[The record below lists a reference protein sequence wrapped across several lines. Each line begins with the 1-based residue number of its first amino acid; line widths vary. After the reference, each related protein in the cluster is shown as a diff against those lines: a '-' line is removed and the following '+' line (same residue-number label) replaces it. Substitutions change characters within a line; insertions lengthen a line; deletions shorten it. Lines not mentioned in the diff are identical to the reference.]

1 MFKVLV
7 ADDEMKIRE
16 TISDYFTAK
25 GISVVTAENGKT
37 ALDKFYENYFDMVIL
52 DIMMPVMDGYEAC
65 RQLRGESDVPV
76 LFLTAKGQEQDYL
89 KGYNIGCDDYIV
101 KPFPLSVL
109 YEKAV
114 YMMRKYRGLDKNNR
128 LSVSGITL
136 DTDSMKVFTDDKEIA
151 LSNKDFKILKYLM
164 ENKNIVISRELIIT
178 HIWGY
183 DFDGDDRVVDTH
195 IKRIRQ
201 ALGEKS
207 FCIKTVINNGY
218 SFQEVE
224 I

>member
-7 ADDEMKIRE
+7 ADDEIKIRE

-25 GISVVTAENGKT
+25 GISVVTAENGKA
-37 ALDKFYENYFDMVIL
+37 ALDKFYENHFDMVIL
-52 DIMMPVMDGYEAC
+52 DIMMPAMDGYEAC
-65 RQLRGESDVPV
+65 RLIRRESDVPV

-128 LSVSGITL
+128 LSVNGITL
-136 DTDSMKVFTDDKEIA
+136 DTDSMTVFTDDKEIA
-151 LSNKDFKILKYLM
+151 LSNKDFQILKYLM

-207 FCIKTVINNGY
+207 VCIKTIINTGY
-218 SFQEVE
+218 CFGEV
-224 I
+224 

>member
-7 ADDEMKIRE
+7 ADDEIKIRE

-25 GISVVTAENGKT
+25 GISVVTAENGKAT
-37 ALDKFYENYFDMVIL
+37 LDKFYENHFDMVIL

-65 RQLRGESDVPV
+65 RLIRRESDVPV

-164 ENKNIVISRELIIT
+164 ENKSIVISRELIIT

-207 FCIKTVINNGY
+207 VCIKTIINTGY
-218 SFQEVE
+218 CFGEV
-224 I
+224 

>member
-1 MFKVLV
+1 MKVLV

-25 GISVVTAENGKT
+25 GISVVTAENGKA
-37 ALDKFYENYFDMVIL
+37 ALDKFYENPFDMIIL

-65 RQLRGESDVPV
+65 RQLRRESDVPV

-128 LSVSGITL
+128 LSVNGITL
-136 DTDSMKVFTDDKEIA
+136 DTDSMRVFTDDKEIA

-207 FCIKTVINNGY
+207 VCIKTIINTGY
-218 SFQEVE
+218 SFGEV
-224 I
+224 

>member
-7 ADDEMKIRE
+7 ADDEIKIRE

-25 GISVVTAENGKT
+25 GISVVTAENGKA
-37 ALDKFYENYFDMVIL
+37 ALDKFYENPFDMIIL

-65 RQLRGESDVPV
+65 RQLRRESDVPV

-128 LSVSGITL
+128 LSASGITL
-136 DTDSMKVFTDDKEIA
+136 DTDSMKVFTYDKEIA

-207 FCIKTVINNGY
+207 SCIKTVINNGY

>member
-7 ADDEMKIRE
+7 ADDEIKIRE

-25 GISVVTAENGKT
+25 GISVVTAENGKAT
-37 ALDKFYENYFDMVIL
+37 LDKFYENHFDMVIL

-65 RQLRGESDVPV
+65 RLIRRESDVPV

-207 FCIKTVINNGY
+207 VCIKTIINTGY
-218 SFQEVE
+218 CFGEV
-224 I
+224 

>member
-1 MFKVLV
+1 MKVLV
-7 ADDEMKIRE
+7 ADDEIKIRE

-25 GISVVTAENGKT
+25 GISVVTAENGK
-37 ALDKFYENYFDMVIL
+37 AAVDKFYENRFDMVIL

-128 LSVSGITL
+128 LSASGITL
-136 DTDSMKVFTDDKEIA
+136 DTDSMKVFTDDKEIV

-207 FCIKTVINNGY
+207 VCIKTIINTGY
-218 SFQEVE
+218 SFGEV
-224 I
+224 

>member
-7 ADDEMKIRE
+7 ADDEIKIRE

-37 ALDKFYENYFDMVIL
+37 ALDKFYENHFDMVIL
-52 DIMMPVMDGYEAC
+52 DIMMPAMDGYEAC
-65 RQLRGESDVPV
+65 RQLRRESDVPV

-128 LSVSGITL
+128 LSVNGITL
-136 DTDSMKVFTDDKEIA
+136 DTDSMRVFTDDKEIA

-207 FCIKTVINNGY
+207 VCIKTIINTGY
-218 SFQEVE
+218 CFEEV
-224 I
+224 

>member
-7 ADDEMKIRE
+7 ADDEIKIRE

-25 GISVVTAENGKT
+25 GISVVTAENGKA
-37 ALDKFYENYFDMVIL
+37 ALDKFYENPFNMIIL

-65 RQLRGESDVPV
+65 RQLRRESDVPV

-195 IKRIRQ
+195 IKRVRQ

-207 FCIKTVINNGY
+207 VCIKTIINTGY
-218 SFQEVE
+218 CFGEV
-224 I
+224 

>member
-1 MFKVLV
+1 MFKVLI
-7 ADDEMKIRE
+7 ADDEIKIRE

-25 GISVVTAENGKT
+25 GISVVTAENGK
-37 ALDKFYENYFDMVIL
+37 AAVDKFYENHFDMVIL
-52 DIMMPVMDGYEAC
+52 DIMMPAVDGYEAC
-65 RQLRGESDVPV
+65 RLIRRESDVPV

-151 LSNKDFKILKYLM
+151 LSNKDFQILKYLM

-207 FCIKTVINNGY
+207 SCIKTFINNGY

>member
-7 ADDEMKIRE
+7 ADDEIKIRE

-25 GISVVTAENGKT
+25 GISVVTAENGKA
-37 ALDKFYENYFDMVIL
+37 ALDKFYENHFDMVIL
-52 DIMMPVMDGYEAC
+52 DIMMPVMDGYETC
-65 RQLRGESDVPV
+65 RQLRRESDVPV

-114 YMMRKYRGLDKNNR
+114 YLMRKYRGLDKNNR

-207 FCIKTVINNGY
+207 VCIKTIINTGY
-218 SFQEVE
+218 CFGEV
-224 I
+224 

>member
-1 MFKVLV
+1 MFEVLI
-7 ADDEMKIRE
+7 ADDEIKIRE

-25 GISVVTAENGKT
+25 GIRVITAENGRD
-37 ALDKFYENYFDMVIL
+37 AVDKFADNSFDLVIL

-65 RQLRGESDVPV
+65 RQLRKKSDVPI

-89 KGYNIGCDDYIV
+89 KGYNIGCDNYIV

-109 YEKAV
+109 YEKSV
-114 YMMRKYRGLDKNNR
+114 YMMKKYRGLDRNNQI
-128 LSVSGITL
+128 SVSGITL
-136 DTDSMKVFTDDKEIA
+136 DTDRMKVFSENAEIT

-195 IKRIRQ
+195 IKRIRK

-207 FCIKTVINNGY
+207 AFIKTIINTGY
-218 SFQEVE
+218 CFEEV
-224 I
+224 

>member
-25 GISVVTAENGKT
+25 GISVVTAENGKA

-65 RQLRGESDVPV
+65 RLIRRESDVPV

-195 IKRIRQ
+195 IRRIRQ

>member
-1 MFKVLV
+1 MFKVLI
-7 ADDEMKIRE
+7 ADDEIKIRE

-25 GISVVTAENGKT
+25 GISVVTAENGKA
-37 ALDKFYENYFDMVIL
+37 ALDKFYEKHFDMVIL
-52 DIMMPVMDGYEAC
+52 DIMMPVMDGYETC
-65 RQLRGESDVPV
+65 RQFRRESDVPV

-114 YMMRKYRGLDKNNR
+114 YLMRKYRGLDKNNR

-207 FCIKTVINNGY
+207 VCIKTIINTGY
-218 SFQEVE
+218 CFGEV
-224 I
+224 

>member
-25 GISVVTAENGKT
+25 GISVVTAENGKA
-37 ALDKFYENYFDMVIL
+37 ALDKFYENYFDMVIM

-65 RQLRGESDVPV
+65 RLIRRESDVPV

-195 IKRIRQ
+195 IRRIRQ

>member
-7 ADDEMKIRE
+7 ADDEIKIRE

-25 GISVVTAENGKT
+25 GISVVTAENGKA
-37 ALDKFYENYFDMVIL
+37 ALDKFYENRFDMVIL

-65 RQLRGESDVPV
+65 RQLRRESDVPV

-128 LSVSGITL
+128 LSISGITL
-136 DTDSMKVFTDDKEIA
+136 DTDSMKVFTDDKEIV

-207 FCIKTVINNGY
+207 VCIKTIINTGY
-218 SFQEVE
+218 SFGEV
-224 I
+224 

>member
-1 MFKVLV
+1 MKVLV

-25 GISVVTAENGKT
+25 GISVVTAENGKA
-37 ALDKFYENYFDMVIL
+37 ALDKFYENPFDMIIL

-65 RQLRGESDVPV
+65 RQLRRESDVPV

-128 LSVSGITL
+128 LSVNGITL
-136 DTDSMKVFTDDKEIA
+136 DTDSMRVFTDDKEIA

-207 FCIKTVINNGY
+207 VCIKTIINTGY
-218 SFQEVE
+218 CFGEV
-224 I
+224 

>member
-7 ADDEMKIRE
+7 ADDEIKIRE
-16 TISDYFTAK
+16 TISDYFIAK
-25 GISVVTAENGKT
+25 GINVVTAENGKA
-37 ALDKFYENYFDMVIL
+37 ALDKFYENHFDMVIL
-52 DIMMPVMDGYEAC
+52 DIMMPAMDGYEAC
-65 RQLRGESDVPV
+65 RLIRRESDVPV

-128 LSVSGITL
+128 LSVNGITL

-207 FCIKTVINNGY
+207 VCIKTIINTGY
-218 SFQEVE
+218 CFGEV
-224 I
+224 

>member
-1 MFKVLV
+1 MKVLV
-7 ADDEMKIRE
+7 ADDEIKIRE

-25 GISVVTAENGKT
+25 GISIVTAENGKA
-37 ALDKFYENYFDMVIL
+37 ALDKFYENPFDMIIL

-65 RQLRGESDVPV
+65 RQLRRESDVPV

-128 LSVSGITL
+128 LSVNGITL
-136 DTDSMKVFTDDKEIA
+136 DTDSMRVFTDDKEIA

-207 FCIKTVINNGY
+207 FCIKTIINTGY
-218 SFQEVE
+218 CFEEV
-224 I
+224 